1 MSNILDFFDDK
12 RFPDAFNT
20 NGPVDGQSAVD
31 PSSLL
36 SYEDLHDKRKADTPD
51 PRPPAWL
58 NPKSMKS
65 SPDSGPNSVVAGSDA
80 GSVVSTGSSAKN
92 SKSAKKPGRKPD
104 PNEPASKRKA
114 QNRAAQRAFRER
126 KEKHLRDLEDR
137 IKELENEATV
147 ANTENEFL
155 KNQVQR
161 LQDELKKY
169 RNKSSPASGSISSE
183 SSGESGLQHRPFTFE
198 FPFFA
203 DNSNKAPSTN
213 SNSTVRNNNHNN
225 NNGNSSSSSNN
236 HNNSNTNN
244 NNGRLSQPAGVSPFS
259 ALAKSNETSPL
270 SLTSNSNS
278 PFTPRLDTPNTSSS
292 SKGGCDDGEE
302 TFCDQLSLACGTKD
316 HPIPKDEKVRAGS
329 VMIAGDDSASNTGS
343 TPYNNVDSG
352 ISGPSFDMDF
362 LGSYRDPIFEQAEF
376 NLPELPTTEYSL
388 FDPIENPNAIGS
400 YMEPITEPKDTNANK
415 NTDVATKTEN
425 EDADTVPAPS
435 SKMMTCSA
443 VWDRISAHP
452 KFNDLDID
460 GLCSEL
466 RTKAKCSETGVLVTE
481 RDVDN
486 VLSTLS

>member
-12 RFPDAFNT
+12 RFSDAFNS
-20 NGPVDGQSAVD
+20 NGSVDGSQSVVD

-58 NPKSMKS
+58 NPKSIKS

-80 GSVVSTGSSAKN
+80 GSSVSSNIGSGAKN
-92 SKSAKKPGRKPD
+92 SKGAKKPGRKPD

-169 RNKSSPASGSISSE
+169 RNKSSPASGSMSSE

-203 DNSNKAPSTN
+203 DNSNNAPSTN
-213 SNSTVRNNNHNN
+213 TNSTPRSNN
-225 NNGNSSSSSNN
+225 NNNKNNNSSSSSNN
-236 HNNSNTNN
+236 S
-244 NNGRLSQPAGVSPFS
+244 GRLSQSAGASPFS
-259 ALAKSNETSPL
+259 ALAKSNEASPL
-270 SLTSNSNS
+270 SLTSSSNS
-278 PFTPRLDTPNTSSS
+278 PFTPKLDTPNTSAS

-329 VMIAGDDSASNTGS
+329 VMIAGDDSASNIGS

-376 NLPELPTTEYSL
+376 NLPELATTEYSL

-415 NTDVATKTEN
+415 NTDVATKNDN